1 MTEQGRGN
9 RKEKWTT
16 EIEMKDGRMLSHGR
30 RREGG
35 GRRNDSNKKE
45 ERGECETEREMEGR
59 EWGKEERQKEWK
71 RPLSLNL
78 KEIRK

>member
-16 EIEMKDGRMLSHGR
+16 EIEIKDGRMLSHGR

-45 ERGECETEREMEGR
+45 ERGECETEREMGGESGIKR
-59 EWGKEERQKEWK
+59 KYRKSGK
-71 RPLSLNL
+71 SHYH
-78 KEIRK
+78 